1 MATFDDFMRLDIRV
15 GTITEAKTF
24 EKARRPA
31 YQLWVDLGEEIGVKK
46 TSAQITDYYKPEDLV
61 GKQVR
66 KRSVPPKKR
75 RLWPW

>member
-46 TSAQITDYYKPEDLV
+46 TSAQITDY
-61 GKQVR
+61 
-66 KRSVPPKKR
+66 
-75 RLWPW
+75 